1 MPDNSVWRPSTEASS
16 PVGAIFRE
24 IAARPG
30 RAGPL
35 RAGRVPLR
43 PAILPAGR

>member
-24 IAARPG
+24 DRRTARW
-30 RAGPL
+30 AGPL